1 VGSRGGAGQVV
12 ASGDVPRRRRDDGAE
27 EVAQDSSVPAGE
39 AAPVVGGGLGVLR
52 PETKARG
59 RLLVRRSGGRRNGCG
74 GRKIG
79 WRGGGLE
86 GWMPHGAGAA
96 WGLAPTDGRRPDRV
110 PAAARAGSAPLFW

>member
-1 VGSRGGAGQVV
+1 MGSRGGAGQVV

-27 EVAQDSSVPAGE
+27 EVAHDSSVPVGE
-39 AAPVVGGGLGVLR
+39 AAPVVGGEGVLR
-52 PETKARG
+52 SEMKARG
-59 RLLVRRSGGRRNGCG
+59 RLLVRHSGGRRNGCG

-79 WRGGGLE
+79 RRGGGLE

-110 PAAARAGSAPLFW
+110 PAATRAGGVPLFQ